1 MTIHQTRLAF
11 DRERIPPDA
20 AMATVTHHHAVLAA
34 SKLLTGIHGLAPA
47 HITFAT
53 DTLLHFYI
61 YAASFLWTVSMLN
74 GRADDRHV
82 IGVNRRRKRQRNRLM
97 YLA

>member
-20 AMATVTHHHAVLAA
+20 AMATVIHHHAVLAA
-34 SKLLTGIHGLAPA
+34 SKLLTGIHELAPA

-61 YAASFLWTVSMLN
+61 YAASFLWTVSMLKDKAES
-74 GRADDRHV
+74 RRV
-82 IGVNRRRKRQRNRLM
+82 IDVTRRRNRQRNRLM
-97 YLA
+97 CLA